1 MFQWAQSWN
10 NVGTDLDIF
19 LLNAATGA
27 ILTGSVDDQAGGDSL
42 IPSEVYS
49 YSNATGSPITV
60 QIVLARW
67 AGAPAP
73 RVKFLFT
80 GSGGITSVQFN
91 SSTGGDIVG
100 PTVWGHSGTPDGFSV
115 GAVRYDTRTTP
126 ETFSSRGPRTLYF
139 GPADG
144 TTPAPPLG
152 APQVVAVPHMA
163 ATDGGANTFF
173 GSNVG
178 GTWRFFGTSA
188 AAPHAAAA
196 AALMWERLLPGTL
209 SRSTAFNAFDD
220 TAHPVPTNGGPTA
233 VGVGLIDALGAAGQV
248 IPTGFLRVV
257 TSPAVPS
264 QIVVNGQIGDNWG
277 LTWVRVP
284 VGAYTVS
291 FTDVQGFLAPAD
303 QNVNVTA
310 GNTTTVTGTFTPQA
324 LMRVLT
330 SPPVAG
336 TISVDG
342 VRRNDW
348 GVWTFFPPGAHQ
360 VCFAPVIDFL
370 PPTCQNVNLV
380 AGTGN
385 ANVTGVYTSSPGA
398 PAEGGSLG
406 QLRVTTSPGVPSQIS
421 VDGNVTDSWGLAW
434 LKIGT
439 GAHVV
444 SFSDIEGF
452 TTPANVNTNVPLAG
466 VADGDGDVRAARSP
480 ACPDLAGIPGD
491 DLRRRRAAK
500 RVRHVDMAS
509 DRLAR
514 GLLRVRRGPLLAH
527 LRDGEPL
534 GGCADNRD
542 RDVHRGSVDRR
553 VPGRAHPGD
562 GGGWARP

>member
-1 MFQWAQSWN
+1 MK
-10 NVGTDLDIF
+10 GT
-19 LLNAATGA
+19 
-27 ILTGSVDDQAGGDSL
+27 SL
-42 IPSEVYS
+42 
-49 YSNATGSPITV
+49 
-60 QIVLARW
+60 
-67 AGAPAP
+67 AP
-73 RVKFLFT
+73 
-80 GSGGITSVQFN
+80 
-91 SSTGGDIVG
+91 
-100 PTVWGHSGTPDGFSV
+100 
-115 GAVRYDTRTTP
+115 
-126 ETFSSRGPRTLYF
+126 
-139 GPADG
+139 
-144 TTPAPPLG
+144 
-152 APQVVAVPHMA
+152 A

-233 VGVGLIDALGAAGQV
+233 VGVGLIDALGAADLV
-248 IPTGFLRVV
+248 VPTGLLRVV

-264 QIVVNGQIGDNWG
+264 QIVVNGQIRDNWG

-291 FTDVQGFLAPAD
+291 FTDVQGFLTPSD

-310 GNTTTVTGTFTPQA
+310 GATTTVTGTFLPQA

-370 PPTCQNVNLV
+370 PPTCQNVNLA

-385 ANVTGVYTSSPGA
+385 ANVTGVYAASPGA
-398 PAEGGSLG
+398 PAEAGSLG

-421 VDGNVTDSWGLAW
+421 RDGAVMDSWGLAW
-434 LKIGT
+434 LKVGS
-439 GAHVV
+439 GAHVI

-452 TTPANVNTNVPLAG
+452 TTPADVNTNVPLGG
-466 VADGDGDVRAARSP
+466 VATVTGTFVP
-480 ACPDLAGIPGD
+480 
-491 DLRRRRAAK
+491 
-500 RVRHVDMAS
+500 
-509 DRLAR
+509 R
-514 GLLRVRRGPLLAH
+514 GLLRVLTSPASPATIFV
-527 LRDGEPL
+527 DGMPRNEYGMWTWLPTGSHEVCYGFV
-534 GGCADNRD
+534 GGLFSPICETVNLTAGVQTTVTGTYIAD
-542 RDVHRGSVDRR
+542 
-553 VPGRAHPGD
+553 P
-562 GGGWARP
+562 